1 MKTFLEQ
8 VAQDILSRY
17 GHELSRIAVVFPNK
31 RASLFLNRALAS
43 LADGP
48 IWSPAYITIS
58 EFFRQHSQ
66 LTVADP
72 VKSLCDLYK
81 SYNAMTGRGE
91 ELDEFYGWGQLLLA
105 DFDDIDKNMAD
116 AGQVFRN
123 VRDIHELDDAD
134 YLTQH
139 QKEELQRF
147 FANFTGDTTVLRER
161 FITLWS
167 KLSDVY
173 ADFRSRLRSQGLAYE
188 GMLYREVAEQQK
200 LTTQYEHYVFV
211 GFNVLQKVEQQL
223 FGRLQSE
230 GKASFYWDYDHYYL
244 NGTNEAGVYI
254 RQWLE
259 KFPNALDAGSSLF
272 DSFAQPKNVRF
283 VSAPTENLQA
293 RYITQ
298 WLREDERY
306 KDGRRTAI
314 VLCDESLLHTAVHC
328 IPDEVEMLNVTT
340 GYPLQQTPIA
350 SMVSQLLTLQTDGY
364 SMRGQAFRLH
374 NVNRVLRHPYG
385 RFLTDRTAELLRRLN
400 AEKQFYVTCK
410 DDALFTYLPHG
421 KADIPRLAGWL
432 AACVR
437 RIAVNGADNGNPLFE
452 ESVFRMYTLLTR
464 LSGLM
469 EKGDLEAS
477 LPVFRRLLGQLIS
490 STNIPFHGEPA
501 RGVQLMGVLETR
513 NLDFDHVL
521 ILSCNEGNMPKG
533 VSDTS
538 FIPHVIRK
546 AYGLT
551 TIDNKVAVYSY
562 YFHSLIQRAKDV
574 TILYNNS
581 TQGSQTGEMSR
592 FMLQLLVEFGQPIGR
607 FALQAGQ
614 EPMQG
619 EALPVAKEEVVMDRL
634 ADFTTVSPTAL
645 NTYLRCQLRFF
656 YKYIAGLNES
666 DDTDEDDIDSRVFG
680 NIFHRAA
687 QLLYER
693 LLPREVIT
701 AENIEYVLKTGKS
714 AQPAF
719 AGNATATIDTVIDEA
734 FAVELF
740 KLPEGTKEHPKLNG
754 LQLISH
760 EVIAKYLRQLLR
772 TDLRVAP
779 LRVIQHEFDVFKQ
792 ISIDVC
798 GTQRQITV
806 GGRVDRLDE
815 VNLSLASPRLR
826 VVDYKTGNSVS
837 KPLKTVEEL
846 FDSKKIITCKADY
859 QLQSLLYSLLVSTE
873 DVERNPDHH
882 PVSPALLFIQHAGAE
897 DYSPVLT
904 LNGDEIVCATD
915 YAEEFYRLLRD
926 KLSELYNPDIPFAP
940 TDNVDACTYCPY
952 RQMCGR

>member
-1 MKTFLEQ
+1 
-8 VAQDILSRY
+8 
-17 GHELSRIAVVFPNK
+17 
-31 RASLFLNRALAS
+31 
-43 LADGP
+43 
-48 IWSPAYITIS
+48 
-58 EFFRQHSQ
+58 
-66 LTVADP
+66 
-72 VKSLCDLYK
+72 
-81 SYNAMTGRGE
+81 
-91 ELDEFYGWGQLLLA
+91 
-105 DFDDIDKNMAD
+105 
-116 AGQVFRN
+116 
-123 VRDIHELDDAD
+123 
-134 YLTQH
+134 
-139 QKEELQRF
+139 
-147 FANFTGDTTVLRER
+147 
-161 FITLWS
+161 
-167 KLSDVY
+167 
-173 ADFRSRLRSQGLAYE
+173 
-188 GMLYREVAEQQK
+188 
-200 LTTQYEHYVFV
+200 
-211 GFNVLQKVEQQL
+211 
-223 FGRLQSE
+223 
-230 GKASFYWDYDHYYL
+230 
-244 NGTNEAGVYI
+244 
-254 RQWLE
+254 
-259 KFPNALDAGSSLF
+259 
-272 DSFAQPKNVRF
+272 
-283 VSAPTENLQA
+283 
-293 RYITQ
+293 
-298 WLREDERY
+298 
-306 KDGRRTAI
+306 
-314 VLCDESLLHTAVHC
+314 
-328 IPDEVEMLNVTT
+328 
-340 GYPLQQTPIA
+340 
-350 SMVSQLLTLQTDGY
+350 
-364 SMRGQAFRLH
+364 
-374 NVNRVLRHPYG
+374 
-385 RFLTDRTAELLRRLN
+385 
-400 AEKQFYVTCK
+400 
-410 DDALFTYLPHG
+410 
-421 KADIPRLAGWL
+421 
-432 AACVR
+432 
-437 RIAVNGADNGNPLFE
+437 
-452 ESVFRMYTLLTR
+452 
-464 LSGLM
+464 
-469 EKGDLEAS
+469 
-477 LPVFRRLLGQLIS
+477 
-490 STNIPFHGEPA
+490 
-501 RGVQLMGVLETR
+501 
-513 NLDFDHVL
+513 
-521 ILSCNEGNMPKG
+521 
-533 VSDTS
+533 
-538 FIPHVIRK
+538 
-546 AYGLT
+546 
-551 TIDNKVAVYSY
+551 
-562 YFHSLIQRAKDV
+562 
-574 TILYNNS
+574 
-581 TQGSQTGEMSR
+581 MSR